1 MTIMRAGGAM
11 LIVLGL
17 LLVSGLWTLWI
28 SSLQGTIAG
37 FEVAI

>member
-1 MTIMRAGGAM
+1 MRAGGIM
-11 LIVLGL
+11 LIAVGL

-28 SSLQGTIAG
+28 NSLQGTIAG